1 MCDRDKYAA
10 DDFVVVVVDNAHDNP
25 VDLANHFRLQCAAAY
40 HGNTADNRRHDA
52 CPIAHTDESAHFDDS
67 DNRQTADHTDHTDR
81 RSVTVSEEQEASRT
95 MPKWFGIVGLFV
107 APTTLITSLCYFYGY
122 VATRTSLSSESTP
135 MQSDSPPP
143 TTS

>member
-1 MCDRDKYAA
+1 
-10 DDFVVVVVDNAHDNP
+10 
-25 VDLANHFRLQCAAAY
+25 
-40 HGNTADNRRHDA
+40 
-52 CPIAHTDESAHFDDS
+52 
-67 DNRQTADHTDHTDR
+67 
-81 RSVTVSEEQEASRT
+81 

-122 VATRTSLSSESTP
+122 VATRTYFLTSESTP